1 MNVLIEMENFLTL
14 LTFLSL
20 HFLLCQCF
28 AFGMAVSK
36 LHPTNFLASSR
47 NSAHFKFYLFIYFSF
62 LLCRTYCKI
71 WIEVTTTR
79 MCTKKGTMSNYPSI
93 DNTLFTRVVLCD
105 YIFFIAFRKKN
116 FSFFLFLSFSLDWHF
131 FTSTIADEMMCHWD
145 SSEHFLWHWSGKL
158 RMSFT
163 SCFVV
168 GCAVGFFFSFLLC
181 SVFMYGWSECKWM
194 LRYYSVK
201 CLMVDAFHIQ

>member
-1 MNVLIEMENFLTL
+1 MSIERKVNVLIEMENFLTL

-105 YIFFIAFRKKN
+105 YIFFYSISEKVL
-116 FSFFLFLSFSLDWHF
+116 FLFFYSSHSHLTDIFSH
-131 FTSTIADEMMCHWD
+131 
-145 SSEHFLWHWSGKL
+145 
-158 RMSFT
+158 
-163 SCFVV
+163 
-168 GCAVGFFFSFLLC
+168 
-181 SVFMYGWSECKWM
+181 
-194 LRYYSVK
+194 
-201 CLMVDAFHIQ
+201 QP